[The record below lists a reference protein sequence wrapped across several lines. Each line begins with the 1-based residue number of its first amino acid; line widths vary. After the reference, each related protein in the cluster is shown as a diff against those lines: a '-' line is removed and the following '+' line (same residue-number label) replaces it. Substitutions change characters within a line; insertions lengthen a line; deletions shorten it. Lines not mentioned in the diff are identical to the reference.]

1 LLKNS
6 SQSLFIWIHSSTSS
20 FVSTVR
26 RADSIEG
33 IVFQV
38 IMAHS
43 WLDLAENGDLNMRKS
58 AFRVVTRLLWQIR
71 ETIGSTTDVAPSQ
84 AVSDFYMCASD
95 DRPGAVIAAAP
106 LTYDTAADALDP
118 AKSRRR
124 ARARR
129 GQKHLPCI
137 SRQERR
143 VCQAAQGAAGK
154 LCKLSR
160 NR

>member
-1 LLKNS
+1 VDDALKAIE
-6 SQSLFIWIHSSTSS
+6 SLA
-20 FVSTVR
+20 TVR

-71 ETIGSTTDVAPSQ
+71 ETIASTTGVAPSQ

-95 DRPGAVIAAAP
+95 DRPGTVIAAAP
-106 LTYDTAADALDP
+106 LTYDTAAADALDP
-118 AKSRRR
+118 AKAGV
-124 ARARR
+124 ARGR
-129 GQKHLPCI
+129 
-137 SRQERR
+137 
-143 VCQAAQGAAGK
+143 GAA
-154 LCKLSR
+154 R
-160 NR
+160 NIYPG